1 MEAQLR
7 TRRKAQ
13 EAQVYL
19 DDLLKWQE
27 VQKKKDQD
35 LRREA
40 KASNAASI
48 SQQSDISVEHAG
60 SDVIRCISQILLL
73 LFFVGKDYDC

>member
-13 EAQVYL
+13 EAQDYL

-27 VQKKKDQD
+27 VQQKKDEY
-35 LRREA
+35 LRRKG
-40 KASNAASI
+40 KASNAASV
-48 SQQSDISVEHAG
+48 SQPCDASDRHAE
-60 SDVIRCISQILLL
+60 SDVIRCIFQIRLLL
-73 LFFVGKDYDC
+73 VFVGKYFRC